1 VTEAWIPQACTLPTA
16 ERPLRTA
23 EFDELFAKAREVS
36 RRDDTTLVL
45 ELEPTPEVAARAAD
59 LAMREIGCCSFFTF
73 TLELATETVSLTI
86 GVVPGQTAVLDA
98 ITERASTTPA
108 T

>member
-1 VTEAWIPQACTLPTA
+1 MTEAWIPQACTLPTA

-23 EFDELFAKAREVS
+23 EFDELFAGARGVS

-73 TLELATETVSLTI
+73 TLRLATETVSFAI
-86 GVVPGQTAVLDA
+86 GGHAEVLDA
-98 ITERASTTPA
+98 ITERVSAALA